1 MYVLIAFREF
11 YISLNLLGSPMLIC
25 SFQTDFQPS
34 ENTNPRAM
42 LTEGTG
48 TISCNSSVYPATLR
62 SAYFGYNIHDQQVY
76 NSKPLE
82 HTANPNIGLI
92 LFK

>member
-1 MYVLIAFREF
+1 MHVLIAFREF
-11 YISLNLLGSPMLIC
+11 YISLNLLGSRMLIC
-25 SFQTDFQPS
+25 PFQTDFQPS
-34 ENTNPRAM
+34 ENTNPRTM

-48 TISCNSSVYPATLR
+48 TISCNSSVYPATLQ
-62 SAYFGYNIHDQQVY
+62 SAYFGYNTHDQQVY

-82 HTANPNIGLI
+82 HDAKPNIGPL